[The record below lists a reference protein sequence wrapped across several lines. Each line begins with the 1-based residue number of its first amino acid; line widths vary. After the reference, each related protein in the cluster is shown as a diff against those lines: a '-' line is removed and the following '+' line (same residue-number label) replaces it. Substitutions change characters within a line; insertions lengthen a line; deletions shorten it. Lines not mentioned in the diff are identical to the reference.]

1 MVWLQKMLAT
11 FIWFIQYGTASN
23 FPFWWHDLIGSLGY
37 FSFAM
42 WVIVGRQPHT
52 RLTEVWGEDYVHIYS
67 NNWRLD
73 LAELE
78 KECLSQVV
86 VKRDILSREY
96 SCTIYCWFD
105 HCRTWEIVSF
115 LLLFHWLYFLQFLSC
130 RALLVWMVRESTCPL
145 V

>member
-1 MVWLQKMLAT
+1 MAT
-11 FIWFIQYGTASN
+11 KDVSYIHLVHPIWNSIQLPILMTWSDRKSGI
-23 FPFWWHDLIGSLGY
+23 LC
-37 FSFAM
+37 SFAM

-52 RLTEVWGEDYVHIYS
+52 GLTEVWGEDYVHIYS

-105 HCRTWEIVSF
+105 HRRTWEIVSF
-115 LLLFHWLYFLQFLSC
+115 LLLFHWLYFWQFLSC